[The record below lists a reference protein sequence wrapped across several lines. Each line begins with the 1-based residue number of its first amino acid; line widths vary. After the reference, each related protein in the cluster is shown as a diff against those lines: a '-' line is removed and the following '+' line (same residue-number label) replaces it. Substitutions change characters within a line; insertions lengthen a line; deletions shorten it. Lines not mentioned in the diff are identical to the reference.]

1 MIQNLKTTL
10 LLFSVILII
19 LQIIGKIFD
28 EIFCGFRDYLFDRAP
43 WPWCVLVVSVQEY
56 LSRRGP
62 IGAKSKF
69 SMYIDSYLCYNI
81 IPVIFVERTIS

>member
-1 MIQNLKTTL
+1 MK
-10 LLFSVILII
+10 FSVVFVTICLTG
-19 LQIIGKIFD
+19 LRVPG
-28 EIFCGFRDYLFDRAP
+28 
-43 WPWCVLVVSVQEY
+43 VLVVSVQEY